1 MTPLLLGSTGD
12 WALVSTTPPGSKDGL
27 GVTLA
32 PSTEEDQKGHERE
45 AHLNQI
51 HEMLTAVDEGRAS
64 RKRVRVRDPE
74 GVCTSAERITVG

>member
-1 MTPLLLGSTGD
+1 MTPLLLRSTSD
-12 WALVSTTPPGSKDGL
+12 WDLVSTTPPGSQDGL

-32 PSTEEDQKGHERE
+32 PSAGKDQKGHERE

-74 GVCTSAERITVG
+74 GVFTSAEPIAVG